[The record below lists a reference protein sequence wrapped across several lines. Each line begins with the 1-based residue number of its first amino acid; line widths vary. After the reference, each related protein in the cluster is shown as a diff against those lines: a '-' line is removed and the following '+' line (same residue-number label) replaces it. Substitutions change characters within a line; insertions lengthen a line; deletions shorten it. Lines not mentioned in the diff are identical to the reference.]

1 MTAFFFTSLT
11 ASTGQSRTQNPQPM
25 HFSGSTFMVKIGLD
39 RLDRLDRYVRFV
51 RLDGFDR

>member
-39 RLDRLDRYVRFV
+39 RFV